1 MIQQFSV
8 QVSLKNPVAK
18 YGRTFTKSK
27 LTTAKVS
34 GKLLEIAA
42 LKLKVLEVVKDDE
55 FLTFLVDYDP
65 KLQEGFVAAR
75 TA

>member
-8 QVSLKNPVAK
+8 QVSLKNPIDK
-18 YGRTFTKSK
+18 YGRTFTETK
-27 LTTAKVS
+27 LTAAKVS
-34 GKLLEIAA
+34 GELLEVAA

-65 KLQEGFVAAR
+65 KLQEVSR
-75 TA
+75 